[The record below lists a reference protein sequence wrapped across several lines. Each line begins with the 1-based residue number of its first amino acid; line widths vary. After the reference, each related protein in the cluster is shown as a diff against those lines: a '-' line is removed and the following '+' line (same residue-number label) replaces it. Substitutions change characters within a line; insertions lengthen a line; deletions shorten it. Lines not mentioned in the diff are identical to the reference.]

1 MSKVKVKIGSEYQQG
16 KLVKIQE
23 QYCIVKLDDKR
34 VLFCNINDV
43 VFITSNH
50 KPQIALVAIL
60 LIIVWFLVRFTHG

>member
-23 QYCIVKLDDKR
+23 QHCIVKLDDKR
-34 VLFCNINDV
+34 VLFCNIGDV
-43 VFITSNH
+43 VFTSNH